1 MSIMKVM
8 VVLLVLF
15 NFYFPASSAPLAS
28 NLNSGNPSEKMKEK
42 QKGESNDSVTGG
54 EVGTVKQSKLAHAG
68 ARGGGGGHSA
78 GGGGGGGHSAGG
90 GGDGGGG
97 QSSSSSR
104 GGGAAVIPV
113 FAAGAA
119 GAAGQRNNHRSAAG
133 ICSRCRKDM
142 ILIDVATTL
151 ALVLLRISV

>member
-42 QKGESNDSVTGG
+42 QKGESNDSVTGA

-68 ARGGGGGHSA
+68 ARGGGGG
-78 GGGGGGGHSAGG
+78 GGGHSAGG
-90 GGDGGGG
+90 GGNGGGG

>member
-28 NLNSGNPSEKMKEK
+28 NLNSGNPSEKMTEK
-42 QKGESNDSVTGG
+42 QKGESNDSITGG
-54 EVGTVKQSKLAHAG
+54 EVGTVNQSKFAHAG
-68 ARGGGGGHSA
+68 ARG

-90 GGDGGGG
+90 GGKGGGG